1 MKLYLAVTC
10 LLALTA
16 VSNADGTL
24 DGLIYAPGHSSVD
37 YYTYPSYAFEYAVK
51 DPHTGDN
58 KAQWEKRDGD
68 SVKGAYSLVEPDGS
82 IRVVEYWADAK
93 SGFNAVVKRI
103 GPNLHPVA
111 APIYKAPIPLLS
123 NGPAVTPISVGSV
136 AKIEALASAPLV
148 SGSSYGGAVSSSTLY
163 KAAPIVKSV
172 APIAPIAPIYT
183 GPIYKAPIISQPI
196 ITQSYEKA
204 PLPNPILA
212 EPIYKSLSIPA
223 APIKLSPL
231 LDPGLLAPWPLLKGT
246 EQLPSISLGDYLLKD
261 SLLAGNGYDLG
272 YDAHGASWDS
282 LGLGYKH

>member
-16 VSNADGTL
+16 VSKADGTL

-37 YYTYPSYAFEYAVK
+37 YYAYPSYAFEYAVK

-123 NGPAVTPISVGSV
+123 HGSAVAPISVGSV
-136 AKIEALASAPLV
+136 AKIEALANAPLV
-148 SGSSYGGAVSSSTLY
+148 SGSAYSGAVSSSAFY
-163 KAAPIVKSV
+163 KAAPIAKSV
-172 APIAPIAPIYT
+172 APIAPILT
-183 GPIYKAPIISQPI
+183 TPIYKAPIIPQPI
-196 ITQSYEKA
+196 ITESYEKA

-212 EPIYKSLSIPA
+212 ESIYKALSIPT
-223 APIKLSPL
+223 APIKTAPL
-231 LDPGLLAPWPLLKGT
+231 LDPGLLAPWPLLKST
-246 EQLPSISLGDYLLKD
+246 EQLSPISLGDYLLKD